1 MKKKRYLYNRFM
13 CIQDIHSIMEEIR
26 KVRKVG
32 NSIVVSLP
40 QKMGLTVGE
49 YIKIAREDDHLI
61 ITRVNDDM

>member
-32 NSIVVSLP
+32 NSIVVSFP